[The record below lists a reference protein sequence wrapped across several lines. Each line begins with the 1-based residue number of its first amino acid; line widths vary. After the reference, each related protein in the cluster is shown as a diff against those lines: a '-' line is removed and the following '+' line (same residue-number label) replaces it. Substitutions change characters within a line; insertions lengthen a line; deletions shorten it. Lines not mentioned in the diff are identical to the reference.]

1 MITDISPTIRCI
13 LAPNPSPMT
22 GAGTNTYVIKGSDGA
37 VIIDPGP
44 DLPSHRAA
52 LIQAI
57 QGLPITAIL
66 TTHAHIDHTELG
78 PWLSAQTGAP
88 VMSFG
93 GADLGRRADLD
104 GLDSGEGVDF
114 THKPDLI
121 LLDGQIVDLGD
132 HQITAIHTPGHM
144 GGHMCFACG
153 DLLFSGDHV
162 MAWSSS
168 VVAPPDGDMAHY
180 RASLAKLTQGSW
192 RHFWPGHGPVVRD
205 PARRL
210 KELIDHRAKREAMIL
225 ATLPAQ
231 GATADWIA
239 RMVYTDISPDLLP
252 AATQNVLAHLID
264 LANRKHIA
272 ARTKVSLNVIFDRL

>member
-1 MITDISPTIRCI
+1 MITDISPSIRSI

-22 GAGTNTYVIKGSDGA
+22 GSGTNTYVIQGSQGA

-44 DLPSHRAA
+44 DLAAHRAA

-57 QGLPITAIL
+57 HDTPIMGIL
-66 TTHAHIDHTELG
+66 TTHAHIDHTELA

-93 GADLGRRADLD
+93 GADLGRRSDLD
-104 GLDSGEGVDF
+104 GLASGEGVDVM
-114 THKPDLI
+114 HKPDLF
-121 LLDGQIVDLGD
+121 LADGQIIDLGD
-132 HQITAIHTPGHM
+132 HQIMAMHTPGHM

-153 DLLFSGDHV
+153 DILFSGDHV

-168 VVAPPDGDMAHY
+168 VVAPPDGDMAQY
-180 RASLAKLTQGSW
+180 RASLSKLTQGPW
-192 RHFWPGHGPVVRD
+192 RQFWPGHGPVVRD

-210 KELIDHRAKREAMIL
+210 QELIDHRAKREAMIL
-225 ATLPAQ
+225 AALPPQ

-239 RMVYTDISPDLLP
+239 RLVYSDISPDLLP

-272 ARTKVSLNVIFDRL
+272 ARAKLSLNVIFDRL